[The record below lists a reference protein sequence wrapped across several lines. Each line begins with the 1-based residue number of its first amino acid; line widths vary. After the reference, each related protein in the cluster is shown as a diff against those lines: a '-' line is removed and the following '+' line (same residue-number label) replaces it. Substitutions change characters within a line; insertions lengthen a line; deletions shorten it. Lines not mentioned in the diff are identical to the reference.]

1 MEQLQW
7 RERLRCR
14 VKRGFQLHLN
24 VETSKLSLTMQVMSS
39 ATKEGVR
46 TPGRRER
53 RKEVYSDPEVNQYSK
68 QRAREGDFK
77 GFVQAGHVP
86 TVCSLGHTRVVLL
99 PQHFVRITVRI
110 FY

>member
-7 RERLRCR
+7 RARLRCR

-24 VETSKLSLTMQVMSS
+24 VEKSKLSLTMQ
-39 ATKEGVR
+39 ATKEGGVR
-46 TPGRRER
+46 TPGRRE
-53 RKEVYSDPEVNQYSK
+53 VYSDPKVNQYSK
-68 QRAREGDFK
+68 QKAREGDFK
-77 GFVQAGHVP
+77 GFVQAKHDP

-99 PQHFVRITVRI
+99 PQHFVRITIRI